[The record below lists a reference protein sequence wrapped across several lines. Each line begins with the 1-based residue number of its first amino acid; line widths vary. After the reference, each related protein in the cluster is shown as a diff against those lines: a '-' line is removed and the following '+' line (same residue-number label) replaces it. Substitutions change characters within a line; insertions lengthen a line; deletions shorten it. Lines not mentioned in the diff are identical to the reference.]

1 MKAETNAQRDYDYWL
16 WENYYTLKQIKNFN
30 NLLKKNCKIVEPRSA
45 HATNIKG
52 ESLKNVKTFLIPLKK
67 CGKYVDPILDQ
78 IYRTNN
84 INFSYNLFN
93 EYSKMDCGNYNIYS
107 SDTKASYDWHID
119 KSKNMLFD
127 IKWTVLINLS
137 EKKYDGGKFQ
147 IFNQG
152 EYDIPGFKSGAMLMF
167 KSHLNHRVTPVTK
180 GERKSFTIFFCG
192 SRWR

>member
-67 CGKYVDPILDQ
+67 CGKYVDPILDH
-78 IYRTNN
+78 IYHTNN
-84 INFSYNLFN
+84 LNFSYNLFN

-137 EKKYDGGKFQ
+137 EKKYDGGKFK

-167 KSHLNHRVTPVTK
+167 KSHLNHRVTPVTE
-180 GERKSFTIFFCG
+180 GERRSFTIFFCG